1 MLSEKTLRHPILM
14 LMVFLML
21 LVIGLFTISNI
32 SIALFPDIDMP
43 YLMISST
50 YTNADPESVE
60 NSVTKPIENALVS
73 ITHLESISS
82 TSSEGRS
89 TVSLEFAYGTDLDQA
104 ANDVRE
110 KLDRVTRSLPDNVSP
125 MILKM
130 NMSSDSIMRIALRG
144 NRSADDLKRYA
155 ENVVVDILEQA
166 DGVGE
171 ASAMGGR
178 TKLVR
183 VELEMNRLQAY
194 GMTLSQVSSSL
205 AKQNVDL
212 GGGSITEGI
221 LDYSIRTAGLYSSIE
236 EINNTVVTTKNGYD
250 IKLSDLGRAYMGF
263 ADASNEVYINGEPG
277 VYISISKQSGANTVT
292 VADAVY
298 KKIEEVE
305 NILPS
310 DIHLEIISDSSE
322 SIRDTLSTL
331 FDAAWQG
338 LVLAVI
344 ILYLFLCSMKSTIII
359 AISIPLSIVITVL
372 CMNFAGITLNLVT
385 LTGLI
390 LGVGMI
396 VDASIVMIDNIYT
409 YRSRGAKPR
418 IAAVLGSSEMLMS
431 VFSGNLTTICVF
443 VPFLFFLKD
452 LGMMGQL
459 FKGIIF
465 TVVISLVSSLFVAV
479 FLVPV
484 LAGYFLP
491 LTNRNEKPLRNP
503 FFKVFYASLNKIQ
516 DIIRDY
522 FYKPV
527 LKAALNHRLIT
538 ILICCTALIVSIM
551 MIPTMRISMMT
562 GGSDSSVTLRIT
574 LPLGTT
580 LSETSRVV
588 NEFQEIIKDE
598 VKGYKT
604 LIVTTG
610 SGGRNGGSNSGSIE
624 IVLPES
630 SEQIDDSQTIQGKL
644 RPHFADFPSVTFSFG
659 RGMRQQMAGDD
670 LDIVVRSS
678 SLSDAM
684 SVAEQVADVMSSI
697 EDIGEPSIDTDD
709 GLPQLE
715 IVINRTRAYNFG
727 VSVSAVAS
735 EIQACIEGKTVTT
748 YTQGGDDY
756 SVKVMLRDEDVKSV
770 PDLEQIFVQGSK
782 GLVAVSNVASVTRG
796 YGPVTIRR
804 ENRTRIIHVTA
815 GILTQT
821 NANVV
826 EQMIKDKIADS
837 FVIPDSVSV
846 SYEGSWKTMNEQT
859 SVYGKIILLAILL
872 VFAVMAATYES
883 FKAPFINIMTI
894 PFLIIGVIAIYKIT
908 GQTASMLSAIGI
920 IMLVG
925 IVVNNGIILV
935 DYTNLLIDRG
945 YKMKEA
951 CLEAGTSRLRPV
963 LMTTLTTILGMLPMC
978 FATSGS
984 AGMVQ
989 PIGVAVVGGLTS
1001 STFITLFF
1009 IPVLYSLIMR
1019 EKKQAVSRIQVT
1031 LPDAG
1036 GIAAAP
1042 DEMDFEEGIDGIDD
1056 FVLADGDEGLERPD
1070 LWAAISVDE
1079 IEKTTGP
1086 LGDEK
1091 EMQDVEFSEPEYRSP
1106 DAQEPEAP
1114 VVEETAVPVEPETP
1128 ASEEADTPASDDDA
1142 LQSDSV
1148 DSPEAAAPAVLQET
1162 VPAASDEYEED
1173 DIDRAI
1179 DAAFDAMDDDANAD
1193 DGWSDFLDE
1202 DDAGAEIPA
1211 AEMTSAQAETPE
1223 PDVAELPEETVVEEA
1238 SEPEP
1243 SAPELEPE
1251 AEAEPEI
1258 VSVPELESEPDF
1270 DDIPED
1276 SIAPELSETA
1286 VSPVPEAVPELTE
1299 EDFEPEPELVSVPE
1313 LESEPD
1319 FDDVPGET
1327 VAPELAEENF
1337 TESAEPPAAELS
1349 EETEPD
1355 MDEADAEDAV
1365 PAVELEPE
1373 TTEPEAGPEPE
1384 WMFESASNEP
1394 RLDDEDAE
1402 TVAEPVPEI
1411 AEATL
1416 PVEEEPVPDEEEEP
1430 VPTMELESASVKEPE
1445 PGIEETSPASAPIV
1459 EPEPVPAVEPAPATE
1474 PKPVPAVVEPV
1485 PQQKTQEPEPAPRQ
1499 IRKVMPKKDNAA
1511 PNDHHIA
1518 NFKRMNRIAAR
1529 PSVANDKKVS
1539 AGSFVAYKP
1548 ASSR

>member
-14 LMVFLML
+14 LMIFLML
-21 LVIGLFTISNI
+21 LIIGLFTISNI
-32 SIALFPDIDMP
+32 SIALFPEIDMP
-43 YLMISST
+43 YLWISST

-73 ITHLESISS
+73 ISHLESISS

-89 TVSLEFAYGTDLDQA
+89 SVSLEFAYGTDLDQA

-110 KLDRVTRSLPDNVSP
+110 KLDRVTRSLPENVNP
-125 MILKM
+125 TIMKM

-178 TKLVR
+178 TKIVR
-183 VELEMNRLQAY
+183 VELELNRLQAY

-221 LDYSIRTAGLYSSIE
+221 LDYSIRTVGLYSSID
-236 EINNTVVTTKNGYD
+236 EINNTVVATKNGYD

-263 ADASNEVYINGEPG
+263 SDAANEVYINGEPG

-305 NILPS
+305 KVLPS

-396 VDASIVMIDNIYT
+396 VDASIVMIDNIYS

-418 IAAVLGSSEMLMS
+418 VAAVLGSSEMLMS

-503 FFKVFYASLNKIQ
+503 FFKLFYAALNKVQ

-522 FYKPV
+522 FYRPV
-527 LKAALNHRLIT
+527 LKAALNHRIIT
-538 ILICCTALIVSIM
+538 ILICVTALIVSLL

-588 NEFQEIIKDE
+588 NEFQEIIRDE

-610 SGGRNGGSNSGSIE
+610 SGGRSGGSHSGSIE

-630 SEQIDDSQTIQGKL
+630 SEQIDNSQTIQGKL
-644 RPHFADFPSVTFSFG
+644 RPHFADFPSATFSFG

-678 SLSDAM
+678 SLSEAM
-684 SVAEQVADVMSSI
+684 SVAEQIADVMNSI
-697 EDIGEPSIDTDD
+697 EDVGEPSIDTDD

-756 SVKVMLRDEDVKSV
+756 SVKVMLRNEDVQSI

-804 ENRTRIIHVTA
+804 ENRSRIIHITA

-826 EQMIKDKIADS
+826 EQMIKDKIADT

-859 SVYGKIILLAILL
+859 NVYGKIILLAILL

-883 FKAPFINIMTI
+883 FKAPLINITTI
-894 PFLIIGVIAIYKIT
+894 PFLIIGVVAIYKIT

-945 YKMKEA
+945 YKMKDA

-1019 EKKQAVSRIQVT
+1019 EKKQKKSRVQVV
-1031 LPDAG
+1031 LPDGGAAVAAG
-1036 GIAAAP
+1036 PAVEAAP
-1042 DEMDFEEGIDGIDD
+1042 PAAEIPAEPVPLRSAPSQASDDEIDFEDGIDGIEDFALAGDD
-1056 FVLADGDEGLERPD
+1056 DELAQPD
-1070 LWAAISVDE
+1070 LWAGISVEE
-1079 IEKTTGP
+1079 IEKAVGP
-1086 LGDEK
+1086 LGDGP
-1091 EMQDVEFSEPEYRSP
+1091 EMQDVDFDEPDYPAGSEAATEDEPAPAESLEAADEELPAGDDTAEAEP
-1106 DAQEPEAP
+1106 DAAEAGPERD
-1114 VVEETAVPVEPETP
+1114 E
-1128 ASEEADTPASDDDA
+1128 DA
-1142 LQSDSV
+1142 
-1148 DSPEAAAPAVLQET
+1148 A
-1162 VPAASDEYEED
+1162 YEED

-1179 DAAFDAMDDDANAD
+1179 DAAFAADDDDTANDGWLDFMDDEAGEAAAGETDA
-1193 DGWSDFLDE
+1193 
-1202 DDAGAEIPA
+1202 IPA
-1211 AEMTSAQAETPE
+1211 APAAEEAPAAVEPPADAAPAEDFELEPVAEFE
-1223 PDVAELPEETVVEEA
+1223 PDESAADDFEEPVISDVPDAAELDESATDDFEEPVEFEA
-1238 SEPEP
+1238 AEFSEEQEPEP
-1243 SAPELEPE
+1243 EESAV
-1251 AEAEPEI
+1251 AEAEPEYEPEQEI
-1258 VSVPELESEPDF
+1258 TVPVIPDL
-1270 DDIPED
+1270 DPEVF
-1276 SIAPELSETA
+1276 A
-1286 VSPVPEAVPELTE
+1286 AVPE
-1299 EDFEPEPELVSVPE
+1299 PEPLYTRQ
-1313 LESEPD
+1313 
-1319 FDDVPGET
+1319 ET
-1327 VAPELAEENF
+1327 VP
-1337 TESAEPPAAELS
+1337 TEPPLEDTEAEAA
-1349 EETEPD
+1349 
-1355 MDEADAEDAV
+1355 
-1365 PAVELEPE
+1365 PAVK
-1373 TTEPEAGPEPE
+1373 ASPEP
-1384 WMFESASNEP
+1384 A
-1394 RLDDEDAE
+1394 LQA
-1402 TVAEPVPEI
+1402 APVVRPQ
-1411 AEATL
+1411 
-1416 PVEEEPVPDEEEEP
+1416 P
-1430 VPTMELESASVKEPE
+1430 
-1445 PGIEETSPASAPIV
+1445 
-1459 EPEPVPAVEPAPATE
+1459 EPAPAAQAARAEE
-1474 PKPVPAVVEPV
+1474 PLPPL
-1485 PQQKTQEPEPAPRQ
+1485 Q
-1499 IRKVMPKKDNAA
+1499 KVMPKKENLV
-1511 PNDHHIA
+1511 PNDHHVARI
-1518 NFKRMNRIAAR
+1518 KKLNRIAAN
-1529 PSVANDKKVS
+1529 PDVANDRKVS
-1539 AGSFVAYKP
+1539 AGSFVGYQP
-1548 ASSR
+1548 ASRR

>member
-1 MLSEKTLRHPILM
+1 
-14 LMVFLML
+14 
-21 LVIGLFTISNI
+21 
-32 SIALFPDIDMP
+32 
-43 YLMISST
+43 
-50 YTNADPESVE
+50 
-60 NSVTKPIENALVS
+60 
-73 ITHLESISS
+73 
-82 TSSEGRS
+82 
-89 TVSLEFAYGTDLDQA
+89 
-104 ANDVRE
+104 
-110 KLDRVTRSLPDNVSP
+110 
-125 MILKM
+125 M

-178 TKLVR
+178 TKIVR
-183 VELEMNRLQAY
+183 VELELNRLQAY

-221 LDYSIRTAGLYSSIE
+221 LDYSIRTAGLYSSID
-236 EINNTVVTTKNGYD
+236 EINNTVVATKNGYD

-263 ADASNEVYINGEPG
+263 SDAANEVYINGEPG

-305 NILPS
+305 KVLPS

-396 VDASIVMIDNIYT
+396 VDASIVMIDNIYS

-418 IAAVLGSSEMLMS
+418 VAAVLGSSEMLMS

-503 FFKVFYASLNKIQ
+503 FFKLFYAVLNKVQ

-522 FYKPV
+522 FYRPV
-527 LKAALNHRLIT
+527 LKAALNHRIIT
-538 ILICCTALIVSIM
+538 ILICVTALIVSLL

-588 NEFQEIIKDE
+588 NEFQEIIKEE

-610 SGGRNGGSNSGSIE
+610 SGGRSGGSHSGSIE

-630 SEQIDDSQTIQGKL
+630 SEQVDNSQTIQGKL

-670 LDIVVRSS
+670 LDIVLRSA

-684 SVAEQVADVMSSI
+684 AVAEQIADVMNSI
-697 EDIGEPSIDTDD
+697 DDVGEPSIDTDD
-709 GLPQLE
+709 GLPQME

-782 GLVAVSNVASVTRG
+782 GLVAVSNVATVTKG

-804 ENRTRIIHVTA
+804 ENRSRIIHITA

-859 SVYGKIILLAILL
+859 NVYGKIILLAILL

-883 FKAPFINIMTI
+883 FKAPLINITTI
-894 PFLIIGVIAIYKIT
+894 PFLIIGVVAIYKIT

-1019 EKKQAVSRIQVT
+1019 EKKQKKSRIQVT
-1031 LPDAG
+1031 VPVAGKADTAGASPMPAASSGVAEPAGVIPAPELAVVSPAPDVDAAASRPDVASSDATAPDAADG
-1036 GIAAAP
+1036 GTDAHAAGPAA
-1042 DEMDFEEGIDGIDD
+1042 DGDIDFEDGIDGLDD
-1056 FVLADGDEGLERPD
+1056 VEGFDLADDDGLGSPD
-1070 LWAAISVDE
+1070 LWAAISVEE
-1079 IEKTTGP
+1079 IEKATGP
-1086 LGDEK
+1086 LGDGK
-1091 EMQDVEFSEPEYRSP
+1091 EMQDVEFREPEYP
-1106 DAQEPEAP
+1106 AP
-1114 VVEETAVPVEPETP
+1114 SHPVT
-1128 ASEEADTPASDDDA
+1128 
-1142 LQSDSV
+1142 Q
-1148 DSPEAAAPAVLQET
+1148 AAPALPPE
-1162 VPAASDEYEED
+1162 PAIPPAGVAGASPSWADAAGED
-1173 DIDRAI
+1173 DDDIERAI
-1179 DAAFDAMDDDANAD
+1179 DAAFDASDDDAGDA

-1202 DDAGAEIPA
+1202 DGGVAAAPAEPVA
-1211 AEMTSAQAETPE
+1211 PGPE
-1223 PDVAELPEETVVEEA
+1223 PEI
-1238 SEPEP
+1238 
-1243 SAPELEPE
+1243 
-1251 AEAEPEI
+1251 EAEPEDMVAEETAEPEPVPELSGEDFEPEPEI
-1258 VSVPELESEPDF
+1258 VPVPELESEPDF
-1270 DDIPED
+1270 GEIPEETVVDEPAGTASAASWADAAGEDDDDIERAID
-1276 SIAPELSETA
+1276 AAFDASDDDAGDADGWS
-1286 VSPVPEAVPELTE
+1286 
-1299 EDFEPEPELVSVPE
+1299 DFL
-1313 LESEPD
+1313 
-1319 FDDVPGET
+1319 
-1327 VAPELAEENF
+1327 
-1337 TESAEPPAAELS
+1337 
-1349 EETEPD
+1349 
-1355 MDEADAEDAV
+1355 
-1365 PAVELEPE
+1365 
-1373 TTEPEAGPEPE
+1373 
-1384 WMFESASNEP
+1384 
-1394 RLDDEDAE
+1394 
-1402 TVAEPVPEI
+1402 
-1411 AEATL
+1411 
-1416 PVEEEPVPDEEEEP
+1416 
-1430 VPTMELESASVKEPE
+1430 
-1445 PGIEETSPASAPIV
+1445 
-1459 EPEPVPAVEPAPATE
+1459 
-1474 PKPVPAVVEPV
+1474 
-1485 PQQKTQEPEPAPRQ
+1485 
-1499 IRKVMPKKDNAA
+1499 
-1511 PNDHHIA
+1511 
-1518 NFKRMNRIAAR
+1518 
-1529 PSVANDKKVS
+1529 
-1539 AGSFVAYKP
+1539 
-1548 ASSR
+1548 

>member
-32 SIALFPDIDMP
+32 SIALFPEIDMP
-43 YLMISST
+43 YLWISST

-73 ITHLESISS
+73 ISHLESISS

-89 TVSLEFAYGTDLDQA
+89 SVSLEFAYGTDLDQA

-110 KLDRVTRSLPDNVSP
+110 KLDRVTRSLPENVNP
-125 MILKM
+125 TIMKM

-183 VELEMNRLQAY
+183 VELELNRLQAY

-221 LDYSIRTAGLYSSIE
+221 LDYSIRTAGLYSSID
-236 EINNTVVTTKNGYD
+236 EINNTVVATKNGYD

-305 NILPS
+305 KVLPS

-409 YRSRGAKPR
+409 YRSRGAKAR
-418 IAAVLGSSEMLMS
+418 VAAVLGSSEMLMS

-443 VPFLFFLKD
+443 IPFLFFLKD

-484 LAGYFLP
+484 LAGFFLP

-503 FFKVFYASLNKIQ
+503 FFKIFYAALNKVQ

-522 FYKPV
+522 FYRPV
-527 LKAALNHRLIT
+527 LKAALNHRIIT
-538 ILICCTALIVSIM
+538 ILICVTALIVSLM
-551 MIPTMRISMMT
+551 MIPTMKISMMT

-610 SGGRNGGSNSGSIE
+610 SGGRNGGSHSGSIE

-630 SEQIDDSQTIQGKL
+630 SEQIDNSQTIQGKL
-644 RPHFADFPSVTFSFG
+644 RPHFADFPSATFSFG

-670 LDIVVRSS
+670 LDVVVRSS
-678 SLSDAM
+678 SLSEAM
-684 SVAEQVADVMSSI
+684 SVAEQIADVMNSI

-756 SVKVMLRDEDVKSV
+756 SVKVMLRNEDVQSV
-770 PDLEQIFVQGSK
+770 PDLEQIFVQGTK
-782 GLVAVSNVASVTRG
+782 GLVAVSNVASVTKG

-804 ENRTRIIHVTA
+804 ENRSRIIHITA

-826 EQMIKDKIADS
+826 EQMIKDKIADT

-859 SVYGKIILLAILL
+859 NVYGKIILLAILL

-883 FKAPFINIMTI
+883 FKAPLINITTI
-894 PFLIIGVIAIYKIT
+894 PFLIIGVVAIYKIT

-1019 EKKQAVSRIQVT
+1019 EKKQKKSRVQVVLPEGGTAVA
-1031 LPDAG
+1031 AG
-1036 GIAAAP
+1036 PAVEAAP
-1042 DEMDFEEGIDGIDD
+1042 PAAEIPAVPVPVRATPYQAADDEIDFEEGIDGIED
-1056 FVLADGDEGLERPD
+1056 FALADDDDELAQPD
-1070 LWAAISVDE
+1070 LWAGISVEE
-1079 IEKTTGP
+1079 IEKAVGP
-1086 LGDEK
+1086 LGDGL
-1091 EMQDVEFSEPEYRSP
+1091 EMRDVDFDEPDYP
-1106 DAQEPEAP
+1106 AGGEPVAGEAP
-1114 VVEETAVPVEPETP
+1114 APDE
-1128 ASEEADTPASDDDA
+1128 
-1142 LQSDSV
+1142 
-1148 DSPEAAAPAVLQET
+1148 SPEAAYEELSAGDAADEAV
-1162 VPAASDEYEED
+1162 PDAAAAEPDIDEDAAYEED
-1173 DIDRAI
+1173 EIDRAI
-1179 DAAFDAMDDDANAD
+1179 DAAFDAADDDDTAN
-1193 DGWSDFLDE
+1193 DGWLDFLDDEAGEAEADAVPAGPVAEEAPAAVEPPVDADVAE
-1202 DDAGAEIPA
+1202 DFELEPVAEFEPEEPEADEFEEPVITEVPDTAEPDESAMDEFEEPVGFEAPVATDLDEPAMEDFEEPAGAE
-1211 AEMTSAQAETPE
+1211 AELEYEPEESAVAEAELEYEPE
-1223 PDVAELPEETVVEEA
+1223 PEINPLSEYEPEQEITVPVIPDLEPEVFA
-1238 SEPEP
+1238 AVSEPEP
-1243 SAPELEPE
+1243 EALPASASAAEPELTEEAEPLPELEHEPEPEPFPEPSYTPQEAVSNEPPLEDTEPE
-1251 AEAEPEI
+1251 AEAEPA
-1258 VSVPELESEPDF
+1258 VQP
-1270 DDIPED
+1270 
-1276 SIAPELSETA
+1276 AP
-1286 VSPVPEAVPELTE
+1286 V
-1299 EDFEPEPELVSVPE
+1299 
-1313 LESEPD
+1313 
-1319 FDDVPGET
+1319 
-1327 VAPELAEENF
+1327 
-1337 TESAEPPAAELS
+1337 
-1349 EETEPD
+1349 
-1355 MDEADAEDAV
+1355 
-1365 PAVELEPE
+1365 
-1373 TTEPEAGPEPE
+1373 
-1384 WMFESASNEP
+1384 
-1394 RLDDEDAE
+1394 
-1402 TVAEPVPEI
+1402 
-1411 AEATL
+1411 
-1416 PVEEEPVPDEEEEP
+1416 
-1430 VPTMELESASVKEPE
+1430 VK
-1445 PGIEETSPASAPIV
+1445 
-1459 EPEPVPAVEPAPATE
+1459 PAPAAS
-1474 PKPVPAVVEPV
+1474 PAPVA
-1485 PQQKTQEPEPAPRQ
+1485 KASPEPAVQAAPVVLPQAKPAPAAKSAPVSQAARAEEPRPPLQ
-1499 IRKVMPKKDNAA
+1499 KVMPKQEKLV
-1511 PNDHHIA
+1511 PNDHHVARI
-1518 NFKRMNRIAAR
+1518 KKLNRIAAN
-1529 PSVANDKKVS
+1529 PDVANDRKVS
-1539 AGSFVAYKP
+1539 AGSFIGYQP
-1548 ASSR
+1548 SSRR

>member
-14 LMVFLML
+14 LMIFLML
-21 LVIGLFTISNI
+21 LIIGLFTISNI
-32 SIALFPDIDMP
+32 SIALFPEIDMP
-43 YLMISST
+43 YLWISST

-73 ITHLESISS
+73 ISHLESISS

-89 TVSLEFAYGTDLDQA
+89 SVSLEFAYGTDLDQA

-110 KLDRVTRSLPDNVSP
+110 KLDRVTRSLPENVNP
-125 MILKM
+125 TIMKM

-178 TKLVR
+178 TKIVR
-183 VELEMNRLQAY
+183 VELELNRLQAY

-221 LDYSIRTAGLYSSIE
+221 LDYSIRTVGLYSSID
-236 EINNTVVTTKNGYD
+236 EINNTVVATKNGYD

-263 ADASNEVYINGEPG
+263 SDAANEVYINGEPG

-305 NILPS
+305 KVLPS

-396 VDASIVMIDNIYT
+396 VDASIVMIDNIYS

-418 IAAVLGSSEMLMS
+418 VAAVLGSSEMLMS

-503 FFKVFYASLNKIQ
+503 FFKLFYAALNKVQ

-522 FYKPV
+522 FYRPV
-527 LKAALNHRLIT
+527 LKAALNHRIIT
-538 ILICCTALIVSIM
+538 ILICVTALIVSLL

-588 NEFQEIIKDE
+588 NEFQEIIRDE

-610 SGGRNGGSNSGSIE
+610 SGGRSGGSHSGSIE

-630 SEQIDDSQTIQGKL
+630 SEQIDNSQTIQGKL
-644 RPHFADFPSVTFSFG
+644 RPHFADFPSATFSFG

-678 SLSDAM
+678 SLSEAM
-684 SVAEQVADVMSSI
+684 SVAEQIADVMNSI
-697 EDIGEPSIDTDD
+697 EDVGEPSIDTDD

-756 SVKVMLRDEDVKSV
+756 SVQVMLRNEDVQSI

-804 ENRTRIIHVTA
+804 ENRSRIIHITA

-826 EQMIKDKIADS
+826 EQMIKDKIADT

-859 SVYGKIILLAILL
+859 NVYGKIILLAILL

-883 FKAPFINIMTI
+883 FKAPLINITTI
-894 PFLIIGVIAIYKIT
+894 PFLIIGVVAIYKIT

-945 YKMKEA
+945 YKMKDA

-1009 IPVLYSLIMR
+1009 IPVFYSLIMR
-1019 EKKQAVSRIQVT
+1019 EKKQKKSRVQVV
-1031 LPDAG
+1031 LPDG
-1036 GIAAAP
+1036 GAAAAAGP
-1042 DEMDFEEGIDGIDD
+1042 AVEAASPAAEIPAEPVPLRSAPSQASDDEIDFEDGIDGIEDFALAGDD
-1056 FVLADGDEGLERPD
+1056 DELAQPD
-1070 LWAAISVDE
+1070 LWAGISVEE
-1079 IEKTTGP
+1079 IEKAVGP
-1086 LGDEK
+1086 LGDGP
-1091 EMQDVEFSEPEYRSP
+1091 EMQDVDFDEPDY
-1106 DAQEPEAP
+1106 
-1114 VVEETAVPVEPETP
+1114 P
-1128 ASEEADTPASDDDA
+1128 AGS
-1142 LQSDSV
+1142 
-1148 DSPEAAAPAVLQET
+1148 EAAAGDEPA
-1162 VPAASDEYEED
+1162 PAESLEAADKELPAGDGADEAEPDAAEASPERDEDAAYEED

-1179 DAAFDAMDDDANAD
+1179 DAAFAADDDDTANDGWLDFMDDEAGEAAAGETDAV
-1193 DGWSDFLDE
+1193 
-1202 DDAGAEIPA
+1202 PA
-1211 AEMTSAQAETPE
+1211 APVPEEAPVAVEPSADAAPAEDFELEPVAEFE
-1223 PDVAELPEETVVEEA
+1223 PDESAAEEFEEPVGFEVAEFSEEQ
-1238 SEPEP
+1238 EPEP
-1243 SAPELEPE
+1243 EESAV
-1251 AEAEPEI
+1251 AEAEPEYEPEQEI
-1258 VSVPELESEPDF
+1258 TVPVIPDL
-1270 DDIPED
+1270 DPEVF
-1276 SIAPELSETA
+1276 A
-1286 VSPVPEAVPELTE
+1286 AVPE
-1299 EDFEPEPELVSVPE
+1299 PEPLYTRQ
-1313 LESEPD
+1313 
-1319 FDDVPGET
+1319 ET
-1327 VAPELAEENF
+1327 VP
-1337 TESAEPPAAELS
+1337 TEPPL
-1349 EETEPD
+1349 
-1355 MDEADAEDAV
+1355 
-1365 PAVELEPE
+1365 
-1373 TTEPEAGPEPE
+1373 
-1384 WMFESASNEP
+1384 
-1394 RLDDEDAE
+1394 EDAE
-1402 TVAEPVPEI
+1402 
-1411 AEATL
+1411 AEAA
-1416 PVEEEPVPDEEEEP
+1416 PA
-1430 VPTMELESASVKEPE
+1430 ASPAPAVKASPE
-1445 PGIEETSPASAPIV
+1445 PALQAAPV
-1459 EPEPVPAVEPAPATE
+1459 VQPQAEPAPA
-1474 PKPVPAVVEPV
+1474 A
-1485 PQQKTQEPEPAPRQ
+1485 QEPRAEEPLPPLQ
-1499 IRKVMPKKDNAA
+1499 KVMPKKENLV
-1511 PNDHHIA
+1511 PNDHHVAHI
-1518 NFKRMNRIAAR
+1518 KKLNRIAAN
-1529 PSVANDKKVS
+1529 PDVANDRKVS
-1539 AGSFVAYKP
+1539 AGSFVGYQP
-1548 ASSR
+1548 ASRR

>member
-21 LVIGLFTISNI
+21 LIIGLFTISNI

-43 YLMISST
+43 YLMISSS

-110 KLDRVTRSLPDNVSP
+110 KLDRVTRSLPDNVNP
-125 MILKM
+125 TILKM

-183 VELEMNRLQAY
+183 VELELNRLQAY

-263 ADASNEVYINGEPG
+263 GDASNEVYINGEPG

-305 NILPS
+305 KVLPS

-418 IAAVLGSSEMLMS
+418 VAAVLGSSEMLMS

-465 TVVISLVSSLFVAV
+465 TVVISLVSSLFVAI

-503 FFKVFYASLNKIQ
+503 FFKIFYAALNKVQ

-522 FYKPV
+522 FYRPV

-538 ILICCTALIVSIM
+538 ILICCTALIVSLM

-588 NEFQEIIKDE
+588 NEFQEIIKEE

-630 SEQIDDSQTIQGKL
+630 SEQIDNSQTIQGKL

-670 LDIVVRSS
+670 LDVVLRSA

-684 SVAEQVADVMSSI
+684 GVAEQIVDVMNSI
-697 EDIGEPSIDTDD
+697 EDIGEPSLDTDD
-709 GLPQLE
+709 GLPQME

-782 GLVAVSNVASVTRG
+782 GLVAVSNVATVIKG

-804 ENRTRIIHVTA
+804 ENRSRIIHITA

-826 EQMIKDKIADS
+826 EDMLKEKIADT

-859 SVYGKIILLAILL
+859 NIYGKIILLAILL

-883 FKAPFINIMTI
+883 FKAPLINITTI
-894 PFLIIGVIAIYKIT
+894 PFLIIGVVAIYKIT

-1019 EKKQAVSRIQVT
+1019 EKKQKKSRIQVT
-1031 LPDAG
+1031 LPEDSAG
-1036 GIAAAP
+1036 WTVEGKPDNGSVDIPPVPSANAGYHAAD
-1042 DEMDFEEGIDGIDD
+1042 DEIDFEDGIEIDGFDLASEDD
-1056 FVLADGDEGLERPD
+1056 GLEQPN
-1070 LWAAISVDE
+1070 LWAGISVEE
-1079 IEKTTGP
+1079 IEKAVGP
-1086 LGDEK
+1086 LGDGP
-1091 EMQDVEFSEPEYRSP
+1091 EMKDVDFKEPEYPPSGIPQFEAFEP
-1106 DAQEPEAP
+1106 DA
-1114 VVEETAVPVEPETP
+1114 AVPV
-1128 ASEEADTPASDDDA
+1128 DVGV
-1142 LQSDSV
+1142 QSDSAV
-1148 DSPEAAAPAVLQET
+1148 LPGPTVAAPDPQT
-1162 VPAASDEYEED
+1162 SPAAGWEDVVEDEDED
-1173 DIDRAI
+1173 DIERAI
-1179 DAAFDAMDDDANAD
+1179 DAAFDTVDEEDAD
-1193 DGWSDFLDE
+1193 DGWSDFMDDEAQDAASDSAEPEDTTVAMDADTDVAMNAEAATDAALDTEAVAPEIEEAFEEPELSAVELDE
-1202 DDAGAEIPA
+1202 PAEPEDTTVAMDAD
-1211 AEMTSAQAETPE
+1211 T
-1223 PDVAELPEETVVEEA
+1223 DVAMNTESATDAVLDTEAVAPEIEEA
-1238 SEPEP
+1238 FEEPEL
-1243 SAPELEPE
+1243 SAVELDEPAEPE
-1251 AEAEPEI
+1251 ATTVAMDVDRDVAMNAESATEA
-1258 VSVPELESEPDF
+1258 
-1270 DDIPED
+1270 
-1276 SIAPELSETA
+1276 
-1286 VSPVPEAVPELTE
+1286 
-1299 EDFEPEPELVSVPE
+1299 
-1313 LESEPD
+1313 
-1319 FDDVPGET
+1319 
-1327 VAPELAEENF
+1327 VAPEGEEAFEEPKLKFDSDAEDDIWPKLSIEPVLNPMESSEELEDKQEEDIWPQPKLAPEAS
-1337 TESAEPPAAELS
+1337 TESASSVPAAFATSAPAKSATTPAAPTDAPVAPAAPVALAKPAATSATAPISTAPVAPAKPVAESAAKPVAASDSAASS
-1349 EETEPD
+1349 EIEPAPTAIPTPD
-1355 MDEADAEDAV
+1355 MPTPVAAPEPAV
-1365 PAVELEPE
+1365 PA
-1373 TTEPEAGPEPE
+1373 
-1384 WMFESASNEP
+1384 M
-1394 RLDDEDAE
+1394 
-1402 TVAEPVPEI
+1402 
-1411 AEATL
+1411 
-1416 PVEEEPVPDEEEEP
+1416 
-1430 VPTMELESASVKEPE
+1430 
-1445 PGIEETSPASAPIV
+1445 
-1459 EPEPVPAVEPAPATE
+1459 
-1474 PKPVPAVVEPV
+1474 
-1485 PQQKTQEPEPAPRQ
+1485 
-1499 IRKVMPKKDNAA
+1499 
-1511 PNDHHIA
+1511 
-1518 NFKRMNRIAAR
+1518 
-1529 PSVANDKKVS
+1529 
-1539 AGSFVAYKP
+1539 
-1548 ASSR
+1548 SS